1 MFRHSC
7 GYKLANDGQDI
18 RAIQHY
24 LGHRRPFGGAS
35 VLYLPSY
42 SPDLNPIELF
52 FSSCGASGVGRRNR
66 GRLGGIGRR
75 ALQHDDLGSYLDPA
89 IEIRDVFVGEPAS
102 AGGVCDASMLVE
114 ASPIS
119 GMSSTSDYHPAKL
132 EKHHDHLYHPAG
144 RYHARGRVT

>member
-1 MFRHSC
+1 MWRTGDSVKR
-7 GYKLANDGQDI
+7 GPITKAGNR
-18 RAIQHY
+18 RA
-24 LGHRRPFGGAS
+24 RRTLVECAWS
-35 VLYLPSY
+35 
-42 SPDLNPIELF
+42 
-52 FSSCGASGVGRRNR
+52 
-66 GRLGGIGRR
+66 GGIGRR

-132 EKHHDHLYHPAG
+132 EKHHDHLYHPVP
-144 RYHARGRVT
+144 Y